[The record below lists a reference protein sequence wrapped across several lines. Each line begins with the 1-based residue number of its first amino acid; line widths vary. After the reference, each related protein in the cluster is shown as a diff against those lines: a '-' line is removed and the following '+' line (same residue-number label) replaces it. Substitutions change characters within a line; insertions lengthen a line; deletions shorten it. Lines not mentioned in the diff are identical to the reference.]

1 MLKRWYS
8 LNKESVDEQISERVR
23 KEEELKRQ
31 KEEQLR

>member
-1 MLKRWYS
+1 LLKRWYS